1 MAKKIVKLG
10 KDFYKS
16 KTLWVS
22 ATTICGGLATYFGGE
37 QSLESLAVVVIGAV
51 FAYLR
56 TITKEPIA

>member
-1 MAKKIVKLG
+1 MAKLG

-22 ATTICGGLATYFGGE
+22 AATICGGLATYFGGE
-37 QSLESLAVVVIGAV
+37 QSIESLAIVVIGAV

-56 TITKEPIA
+56 TITGEPIA